1 MVVSTSG
8 GLTLSR
14 RLARGA
20 ATDRQLEDAFRA
32 GLPVEGKVERAVKG
46 GFEVR
51 IGRARAFCPDL
62 ADGHAARAVG
72 AARRA
77 RLRFRIIEYK
87 DEGATS
93 SSRGARC
100 IEERDKERAAEVRR
114 SIVAGAV
121 VTGRVASVR
130 DFGVFVDLGGGVQGL
145 LHVSEIGWSRV
156 DDPSQMFTPGDEI
169 TVKVLNVD
177 EQKQKISLGLKQLTD
192 DPWVTAAE
200 RYAVGQVHQARVT
213 RVAEF
218 GAFVELEPG
227 VEALA
232 HASTFPPT
240 GRSDAWTKQVPPGST
255 AAFEILSIDPVKKR
269 IGVALVPKARRAPP
283 ARSARRP
290 RSSRAHASAARV
302 ERHEKFG
309 VFVFLGPG
317 RTGLIPMSETGVAK
331 DADVARALPVG
342 ADVDVIVLE
351 VDPTGRRIRLSA
363 KAVARREGSAEV
375 REYSERADAAPAEGF
390 GSLADKLRGALKALD
405 PPSCQRQPPRH
416 RQQIVQRVAIDVRQ
430 PHQNQRVFPIELGEV
445 VGLGRVLEE
454 PLALVGVRPDH
465 ERTGSADGCAAR
477 PAMKQPPTFSTG
489 EPSYLVAASTPG
501 SSSPIDRTRSKAC
514 DGSRPASRVMRRVCA
529 RGARL
534 KPAATSSPASV
545 RSPIAAGGSRRA
557 AGTPAAPA

>member
-1 MVVSTSG
+1 VSDSSEDFAAMFEASIKAKRFDKGQTIEGTIVAIGPEVAFVDVGGKGEATIEVEELKDADGDIEVAVGDRIQAMVVSTSG
-8 GLTLSR
+8 GLRLSR

-51 IGRARAFCPDL
+51 IGRARAFCPISQMDTPR
-62 ADGHAARAVG
+62 APSVPHEGHVYE
-72 AARRA
+72 
-77 RLRFRIIEYK
+77 FKIIEYK
-87 DEGATS
+87 DEGRNLVV
-93 SSRGARC
+93 SRRAL
-100 IEERDKERAAEVRR
+100 IEARDKERAVEVRR

-169 TVKVLNVD
+169 TVKVLSVD

-192 DPWVTAAE
+192 DPWLTAAE

-213 RVAEF
+213 RVADF

-240 GRSDAWTKQVPPGST
+240 GRADAWTKQVPPGSS
-255 AAFEILSIDPVKKR
+255 AAFEILSVDPVKKR
-269 IGVALVPKARRAPP
+269 IGVALVPEGSTRA
-283 ARSARRP
+283 AGAIRSAAEIVP
-290 RSSRAHASAARV
+290 GARLTGKI

-317 RTGLIPMSETGVAK
+317 RTGLIPLSETGLARE
-331 DADVARALPVG
+331 ADVARALPVG
-342 ADVDVIVLE
+342 ADVEVIVLE

-363 KAVARREGSAEV
+363 KAVADAKEAAEV
-375 REYSERADAAPAEGF
+375 REYSERADAAPSEKF
-390 GSLADKLRGALKALD
+390 GSLADKLRGAL
-405 PPSCQRQPPRH
+405 
-416 RQQIVQRVAIDVRQ
+416 
-430 PHQNQRVFPIELGEV
+430 
-445 VGLGRVLEE
+445 
-454 PLALVGVRPDH
+454 
-465 ERTGSADGCAAR
+465 ER
-477 PAMKQPPTFSTG
+477 
-489 EPSYLVAASTPG
+489 
-501 SSSPIDRTRSKAC
+501 
-514 DGSRPASRVMRRVCA
+514 
-529 RGARL
+529 
-534 KPAATSSPASV
+534 
-545 RSPIAAGGSRRA
+545 
-557 AGTPAAPA
+557 